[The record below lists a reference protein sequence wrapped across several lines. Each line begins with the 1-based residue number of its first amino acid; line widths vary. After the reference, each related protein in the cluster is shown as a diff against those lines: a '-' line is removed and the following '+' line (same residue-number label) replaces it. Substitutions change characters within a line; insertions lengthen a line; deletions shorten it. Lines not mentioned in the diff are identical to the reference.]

1 MQTKKNID
9 EITRGQCQ
17 TVEIAVGS
25 LYAVFR
31 FHRKHVTLPIERQGY
46 TKRHAKSEDRHR

>member
-25 LYAVFR
+25 LYAVFK
-31 FHRKHVTLPIERQGY
+31 FHRKHVKLPIERQGY
-46 TKRHAKSEDRHR
+46 TKRHAKPEDRHR